1 MLVLL
6 DEKSHSGRAM
16 RSVCNELFNQSKNRE
31 GKSSV
36 SKMAWAYIENIETAK
51 LCLIREENKSEELN
65 RKQGS
70 IIRRGS
76 TFIHLQLIQ
85 ISVYSKFTKDD
96 ILTYEI
102 QPSNIPPV
110 TLQNSLNPMLNHEFT
125 FRLENAREFSVIVK

>member
-1 MLVLL
+1 
-6 DEKSHSGRAM
+6 
-16 RSVCNELFNQSKNRE
+16 
-31 GKSSV
+31 
-36 SKMAWAYIENIETAK
+36 MAWAYIENIETAK

-70 IIRRGS
+70 IIGRGS

-110 TLQNSLNPMLNHEFT
+110 TLQNSLNPMLNH
-125 FRLENAREFSVIVK
+125 